1 MCKSQH
7 LPTQAHSELRTVCVF
22 AIPLSPDSQQKKWH
36 LLQNRIMSTHIG
48 RFANLFTDVTCK
60 YGFNA
65 LRFSI
70 VRMKTHSQMSNVS
83 MIGLWM
89 CSLNVFVF
97 FYFLLVICSY
107 CQLSVGSWHF
117 SWSGQVSQSRSF
129 LLITLI
135 KCLWTSVCDNSV
147 VAWRL

>member
-36 LLQNRIMSTHIG
+36 LLQNRIMSTHTSEDLPMLSTG
-48 RFANLFTDVTCK
+48 VTCK

-83 MIGLWM
+83 MIGL
-89 CSLNVFVF
+89 
-97 FYFLLVICSY
+97 
-107 CQLSVGSWHF
+107 
-117 SWSGQVSQSRSF
+117 
-129 LLITLI
+129 
-135 KCLWTSVCDNSV
+135 
-147 VAWRL
+147 